1 MGHFEFDGSDGHLLP
16 LDPDSRCL
24 PEAVPGPGGHSL
36 HLSCGPSASLGVSL
50 NSLKRLNKEKF
61 MDATQPDEGPVL
73 RLFQVKIK
81 EGHAETLMKKFA
93 TTSAGVVRHEPGN
106 SGYFFGRGFAPD
118 EGYLVFAS
126 LWDTIES
133 VKQRFGD
140 TWQQSFL
147 PEGYDD
153 LIEEHSIRHIDL
165 SSGWFVPAREPE

>member
-1 MGHFEFDGSDGHLLP
+1 
-16 LDPDSRCL
+16 
-24 PEAVPGPGGHSL
+24 
-36 HLSCGPSASLGVSL
+36 
-50 NSLKRLNKEKF
+50 
-61 MDATQPDEGPVL
+61 MDATQPDKGPVL

-81 EGHAETLMKKFA
+81 KGHAETLMRKFA
-93 TTSAGVVRHEPGN
+93 TTSADVVRHEPGN